1 MVFLNWTF
9 FKHFWPGRKNGRDTN
24 RSEEPALAASQAITS
39 ANLYRTEV
47 NQLPYIQVTFI
58 VNTERCAYHIWES
71 SEIWAFFFFKQ
82 CKEESYV
89 YVFRA
94 MYIEKTNSLT
104 YGPINPIISDQ
115 ANTSQLLRK
124 KKRWGGNRAKT
135 ELLTLLQATEIHFQ
149 ALVRI
154 HSKRE

>member
-1 MVFLNWTF
+1 MRLSHLRIKW
-9 FKHFWPGRKNGRDTN
+9 
-24 RSEEPALAASQAITS
+24 
-39 ANLYRTEV
+39 NLG
-47 NQLPYIQVTFI
+47 L
-58 VNTERCAYHIWES
+58 
-71 SEIWAFFFFKQ
+71 FFFFKQ

-124 KKRWGGNRAKT
+124 KKKGGEGT
-135 ELLTLLQATEIHFQ
+135 EPRQNFLPYYKLLKYIF
-149 ALVRI
+149 
-154 HSKRE
+154 KP